1 MNITAGKIKRFITGI
16 AFTYL
21 SLFCFAKELE
31 GTDLKIFNMASDAR
45 LFCYDYEELD
55 EQLEYLNK
63 IENQIAAYD
72 SETSEEAK
80 LLCEFIMFNQ
90 KRNVVAEEMIKK
102 QAAAG
107 QKRHKKEKK
116 NEEDDEELKWYK
128 TLEAFSASHENLS
141 SYFYFQLLNAK
152 TATFAYM
159 SMSKQLKAIMEM
171 FEGYGQIE
179 NETPDNSENLFTKA
193 SFLYF
198 MPKIAGGDKKLAAE
212 KIQHAIKTAAN
223 DYEKV
228 SSLILY
234 SQFLVEDKKLDEA
247 KIYFDQAKKIAPN
260 NRTLLKLEK
269 LNAEGHS
276 MFDEEAY
283 KNN

>member
-1 MNITAGKIKRFITGI
+1 
-16 AFTYL
+16 
-21 SLFCFAKELE
+21 
-31 GTDLKIFNMASDAR
+31 
-45 LFCYDYEELD
+45 
-55 EQLEYLNK
+55 
-63 IENQIAAYD
+63 
-72 SETSEEAK
+72 
-80 LLCEFIMFNQ
+80 
-90 KRNVVAEEMIKK
+90 
-102 QAAAG
+102 
-107 QKRHKKEKK
+107 
-116 NEEDDEELKWYK
+116 
-128 TLEAFSASHENLS
+128 
-141 SYFYFQLLNAK
+141 
-152 TATFAYM
+152 
-159 SMSKQLKAIMEM
+159 
-171 FEGYGQIE
+171 
-179 NETPDNSENLFTKA
+179 
-193 SFLYF
+193 